1 MNVKSC
7 FNILLLCTFALG
19 CSNSE
24 SSRGEKNLPDDRTEV
39 SEGVAVENA
48 NKLQTDT
55 VSDVAAV
62 SSDELQTDTLA
73 DNKQATSSDKA
84 KKYIKPDFTENYKVN
99 LTLPQLE
106 IIDSKFYHLLDSL
119 NTLEKK
125 CMGSEIQGL
134 HWTLNSFP
142 DKVMELTMASG
153 IGKGYKG
160 YFYINN
166 MLYLTST
173 DLSQVS
179 RPSGKKKDFLFEG
192 KNFIMV
198 EDYSVYLLAKENN
211 EVKIVKAYNL
221 PCN

>member
-1 MNVKSC
+1 MNRKIC
-7 FNILLLCTFALG
+7 FYILLTSIFTLG
-19 CSNSE
+19 CSNNE
-24 SSRGEKNLPDDRTEV
+24 SSRGDETLPNDKTEV
-39 SEGVAVENA
+39 SKSVALENA

-55 VSDVAAV
+55 VADAATV
-62 SSDELQTDTLA
+62 SSDELQNDTIA
-73 DNKQATSSDKA
+73 DNKQVDSSDKA
-84 KKYIKPDFTENYKVN
+84 KKYIKPDFEKTYKIN
-99 LTLPQLE
+99 LTLPQFE
-106 IIDSKFYHLLDSL
+106 ITDSKFYYILDSL

-125 CMGSEIQGL
+125 CMGSEIHEL
-134 HWTLNSFP
+134 HWTLNSFS

-160 YFYINN
+160 YFYINK

-179 RPSGKKKDFLFEG
+179 RPTGKKKNFLFEG
-192 KNFIMV
+192 KSSIMV
-198 EDYSVYLLAKENN
+198 EDYSVYLFSKANN